1 MRIMLSTWGGR
12 AESGFLEVDMALEN
26 GTLKLT
32 YTGEDRY
39 DGCNPPE
46 IQSRTAF
53 TTTRAADSPTKAQLF
68 EYIREDLAAH
78 KLDFWHRTVRIEDMT
93 FDDPRSTPEP
103 SLPEAQPGPTDDA
116 GRIGME
122 RASHTYTDRVTLG
135 DDGVYRWYYDMDMYR
150 NKSIL
155 HTLLK
160 VNCFLFPGIML
171 VSIVMFGILEHDFFA
186 PIVRGMVV
194 VSLCMWALLS
204 LLYIG
209 GFYLAAWLKGGRY
222 RVFFELREDGVNLV
236 WPEKLDEAFDTGAKA
251 MRVLGAATGSRR
263 LGGRWR
269 PTLKEVSDVSFN
281 TVVNL
286 IAYPQWD
293 MLDLVVIGGKFQIYA
308 MQSDMPL
315 VRDFVMARIPK
326 GARARA
332 KI

>member
-1 MRIMLSTWGGR
+1 M
-12 AESGFLEVDMALEN
+12 
-26 GTLKLT
+26 
-32 YTGEDRY
+32 
-39 DGCNPPE
+39 
-46 IQSRTAF
+46 
-53 TTTRAADSPTKAQLF
+53 
-68 EYIREDLAAH
+68 
-78 KLDFWHRTVRIEDMT
+78 
-93 FDDPRSTPEP
+93 
-103 SLPEAQPGPTDDA
+103 
-116 GRIGME
+116 
-122 RASHTYTDRVTLG
+122 
-135 DDGVYRWYYDMDMYR
+135 
-150 NKSIL
+150 
-155 HTLLK
+155 
-160 VNCFLFPGIML
+160 
-171 VSIVMFGILEHDFFA
+171 
-186 PIVRGMVV
+186 
-194 VSLCMWALLS
+194 
-204 LLYIG
+204 
-209 GFYLAAWLKGGRY
+209 KGGRY